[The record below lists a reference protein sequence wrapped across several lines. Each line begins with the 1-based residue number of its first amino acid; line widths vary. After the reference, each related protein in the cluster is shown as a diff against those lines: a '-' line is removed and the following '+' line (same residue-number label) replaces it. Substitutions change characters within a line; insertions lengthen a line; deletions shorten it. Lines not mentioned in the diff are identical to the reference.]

1 MQYVSTR
8 GHSGR
13 KQFCE
18 ALLEGLAPDG
28 GLYVPEIYPRVD
40 RATLDA
46 WRTLSYADLAF
57 EILSLY
63 VGDIPSADLKA
74 ICAKTYT
81 SEIFGKPDIAPLRKL
96 EGGLFSRSCRM
107 VPRWRSRTLPCSCL
121 EICSST
127 S

>member
-28 GLYVPEIYPRVD
+28 GLYVPETYPRVD
-40 RATLDA
+40 HATLDA
-46 WRTLSYADLAF
+46 WRTLSYANLAF

-81 SEIFGKPDIAPLRKL
+81 PEVSIMNCSQGDICRVVIGTGRRGLRN
-96 EGGLFSRSCRM
+96 
-107 VPRWRSRTLPCSCL
+107 P
-121 EICSST
+121 
-127 S
+127 

>member
-1 MQYVSTR
+1 MQYLSTR

-28 GLYVPEIYPRVD
+28 GLYVPETYPRVD
-40 RATLDA
+40 HATLDA
-46 WRTLSYADLAF
+46 WRTLSYANLAF

-74 ICAKTYT
+74 ICTPCA
-81 SEIFGKPDIAPLRKL
+81 ARK
-96 EGGLFSRSCRM
+96 ECR
-107 VPRWRSRTLPCSCL
+107 CSCSRPAD
-121 EICSST
+121 E
-127 S
+127 